1 MKAKYKD
8 FFKGAGDDRDQEF
21 DEDEDPEEGD
31 EDLEDEMDEED
42 EDMEPKGKRVKW
54 VSK

>member
-8 FFKGAGDDRDQEF
+8 FFKGAADDRGQDF
-21 DEDEDPEEGD
+21 DEDEDLEEGD

-42 EDMEPKGKRVKW
+42 EDMEPKEKRVK
-54 VSK
+54 